1 MRDSRIGTY
10 GVCALVLSILI
21 RAGAFASLA
30 DPGLVAA
37 ALIAAHGAARATL
50 PVLMFLVPPARAD
63 GLSFAAGRPSREQAR
78 RAAVLGIVILVV
90 LPRFRCWR

>member
-21 RAGAFASLA
+21 RAGALA
-30 DPGLVAA
+30 TIGEPGLVAG

-50 PVLMFLVPPARAD
+50 PVFMFLVPPARAD
-63 GLSFAAGRPSREQAR
+63 GLASMPAGR
-78 RAAVLGIVILVV
+78 RANRPQ
-90 LPRFRCWR
+90 PRPCWAFSFWCAASVSLLR